1 MDRMTLTKSA
11 MDYVRQIADMAG
23 EVKDDRML
31 IYATGQIRG
40 IMEAMKMQAILPRD
54 NSKGN
59 QKGGGREW
67 PA

>member
-1 MDRMTLTKSA
+1 MDRSTLTSSA
-11 MDYVRQIADMAG
+11 IDYVRQIADMAG

-40 IMEAMKMQAILPRD
+40 IMDAMRAMQSIAARP
-54 NSKGN
+54 KEY

-67 PA
+67 PV

>member
-11 MDYVRQIADMAG
+11 IDYVRQIADMAG

-40 IMEAMKMQAILPRD
+40 IMDAMLAMQSIAARP
-54 NSKGN
+54 KEY
-59 QKGGGREW
+59 QKGDGMEW

>member
-11 MDYVRQIADMAG
+11 MAYVRQIADMAG

-40 IMEAMKMQAILPRD
+40 IMDAMLAMKSIAARP
-54 NSKGN
+54 KEY

>member
-1 MDRMTLTKSA
+1 MDRSTLTSSA
-11 MDYVRQIADMAG
+11 IDYVRQIADMAG

-40 IMEAMKMQAILPRD
+40 IMDAMLAMQSIAARP
-54 NSKGN
+54 KKY
-59 QKGGGREW
+59 QEGGGQEW